1 MVEALNGHEHSNKK
15 KSKELFWEAL
25 IQVNEQFWVQKKSD
39 KRKKHRDI
47 KPATNLEKRVFL
59 LLQPNYDS
67 KMLLGKS
74 GGDGNEQSKCQNE
87 EASIFR
93 SINFR
98 NKQDCYVS
106 VLGWYDYTKPKYGDN
121 SRLCCIRTAS

>member
-1 MVEALNGHEHSNKK
+1 
-15 KSKELFWEAL
+15 
-25 IQVNEQFWVQKKSD
+25 
-39 KRKKHRDI
+39 
-47 KPATNLEKRVFL
+47 
-59 LLQPNYDS
+59 
-67 KMLLGKS
+67 MLLGKS

-106 VLGWYDYTKPKYGDN
+106 VLGWYNYTKPKYGDN
-121 SRLCCIRTAS
+121 SRLCYMDTDSFIVHVKLEDVYEDHAEDVEIKFYISNYEIKRPLSIG